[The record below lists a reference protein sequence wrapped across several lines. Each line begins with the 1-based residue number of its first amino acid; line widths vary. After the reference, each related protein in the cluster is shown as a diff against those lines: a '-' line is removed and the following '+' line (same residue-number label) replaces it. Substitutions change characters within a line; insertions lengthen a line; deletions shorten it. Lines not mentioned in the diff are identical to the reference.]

1 MPLKDYR
8 ELEARAKQLRL
19 RVLESVVYARKGHLG
34 GTYSC
39 IELLVAFYYGQL
51 LNFRPCDPQW
61 KDRDRFLIGK
71 GHACLALYHIWSDL
85 GYFSDSELARY
96 GQNGGLGGQLDLS
109 LPGVEHNT
117 GSLGHALGIGSGIAL
132 AARLDSLD
140 YKTIVL
146 LGDAECD
153 EGSIWE
159 SAMFA
164 ARFQLSNLILI
175 IDRNRLSVTD
185 FLPEED
191 FSGSFETKFA
201 ACNWNVKRIDGHS
214 FPAIFD
220 AYNISDDNDRPT
232 LIIADTIKGKGI
244 SFMENGIKWH
254 HAVPGEDEV
263 AMARKELKP

>member
-1 MPLKDYR
+1 
-8 ELEARAKQLRL
+8 
-19 RVLESVVYARKGHLG
+19 
-34 GTYSC
+34 
-39 IELLVAFYYGQL
+39 
-51 LNFRPCDPQW
+51 
-61 KDRDRFLIGK
+61 
-71 GHACLALYHIWSDL
+71 
-85 GYFSDSELARY
+85 
-96 GQNGGLGGQLDLS
+96 
-109 LPGVEHNT
+109 
-117 GSLGHALGIGSGIAL
+117 
-132 AARLDSLD
+132 
-140 YKTIVL
+140 
-146 LGDAECD
+146 
-153 EGSIWE
+153 
-159 SAMFA
+159 MFA